1 LQKNKKTMEITGKII
16 QILEPLSGTSAR
28 GEWKRQDFIIETQD
42 QYPKK
47 VCISNWNNKANLEQM
62 GVGTIVT
69 ASINIESREY
79 NGRWYTDV
87 KVWKME
93 AAGQN
98 QTTQQQNNTQGS
110 TPPPPVEPPMAE
122 SEDDDMPF

>member
-1 LQKNKKTMEITGKII
+1 MEIKGKVIE
-16 QILEPLSGTSAR
+16 ILEPNTGTSAR

-47 VCISNWNNKANLEQM
+47 VCLSNWNNKVDL
-62 GVGTIVT
+62 GSTPVGTVVN

-87 KVWKME
+87 KVWKMDSE
-93 AAGQN
+93 GQNAAG
-98 QTTQQQNNTQGS
+98 TGAM
-110 TPPPPVEPPMAE
+110 PPPPADIPEPLNDNAP
-122 SEDDDMPF
+122 DDLPF